1 MGRIV
6 AIAGGDLLSTRKLN
20 LHTIQ
25 LSNKANPRVLFVGTA
40 SYDAEGYIEAI
51 TKEWTSL
58 GCDVKSLSLT
68 SKSYRDKEIDQLLSW
83 ADIIYVGGG
92 DTISMMQTWKKYGV
106 DEKLKQIYEKDSA
119 VLTGISAGAICWF
132 YCGHSDSEASHN
144 EKNGKYCWATGMLDI
159 FHMAY
164 CPHYNEPGRNTFDQM
179 MLEKNMPGLAMENN
193 TAFVEN
199 NGDQYYIKS
208 TPTVKAYVIQYING
222 LMEKQ
227 EVSKVREYKAR

>member
-1 MGRIV
+1 MSFLLEQQV
-6 AIAGGDLLSTRKLN
+6 AMLKD
-20 LHTIQ
+20 IQ
-25 LSNKANPRVLFVGTA
+25 KQSPKNGQV
-40 SYDAEGYIEAI
+40 
-51 TKEWTSL
+51 W
-58 GCDVKSLSLT
+58 DVKSLSLT

-144 EKNGKYCWATGMLDI
+144 KDDERYCWATGMLDI

-164 CPHYNEPGRNTFDQM
+164 WICNNYFIIPAFYCLDQM
-179 MLEKNMPGLAMENN
+179 SLIWTFLCM
-193 TAFVEN
+193 
-199 NGDQYYIKS
+199 
-208 TPTVKAYVIQYING
+208 
-222 LMEKQ
+222 
-227 EVSKVREYKAR
+227 

>member
-6 AIAGGDLLSTRKLN
+6 AITGGDLLSTRKLN

-25 LSNKANPRVLFVGTA
+25 LSNKANPHVLFVGTA

-58 GCDVKSLSLT
+58 GCEVKSLSLT

-119 VLTGISAGAICWF
+119 VLTRISAGAICWF

-144 EKNGKYCWATGMLDI
+144 EDDERYCWATGMLDI

-208 TPTVKAYVIQYING
+208 TPTAKAYVIQYING

-227 EVSKVREYKAR
+227 EVTYRYY